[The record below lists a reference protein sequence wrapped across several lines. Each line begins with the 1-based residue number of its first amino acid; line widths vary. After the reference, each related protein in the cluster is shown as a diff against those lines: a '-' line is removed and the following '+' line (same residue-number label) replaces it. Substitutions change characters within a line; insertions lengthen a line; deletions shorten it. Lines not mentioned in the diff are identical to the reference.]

1 MNQNLSYAYSTDPR
15 GNSGQAQQI
24 QGLSF
29 HPSTYQSSTYT
40 TSSTAPF
47 HSSSSAGFI
56 PNNLAAQNRQQQ
68 SLRVGGIE
76 DGNDKRIVSMLDQY
90 FEQST
95 PSTSNWNTH
104 SGSSSNQLAQQQQPL
119 SYSAS
124 SLIPTLTKNVKT
136 LSPDKAEKERLKRAR
151 QAEAARMRYH
161 RLSADEKRE
170 LNLKRTLA
178 QKRKRQREKEIEE
191 LESILRETNDIQ
203 APVIPSRAVAAVAA
217 SSVGGGGGVSV
228 GTGFAPTTTQ
238 ITTTARPQAVHIVHH
253 QAQTAQ
259 QQQPITND
267 SLQRSIGS
275 ILTLQEDPDITEQLR
290 EKRMRAKWAEAARSR
305 YARMTPDERRNHN
318 NRRRMRQMQNALNAI
333 KDPSK
338 ADAAS
343 LALLQAA
350 GATTG
355 DPVKDEQLVRDH
367 IKSQNAKKA
376 EAARLR
382 YHRMS
387 DDEKRVYN
395 QRRTE
400 AFRRRRME
408 EEMLLA
414 MPIGRINGE
423 ALDRAQQIV
432 VRNAKREE
440 AARLRYQ
447 RMTPEQR
454 KASIAKRYTPKR
466 KRGDDGAGPSS
477 AQSLGGPQ
485 QGNLGT
491 INLGST
497 SATAAN
503 NILTTIGSIQ
513 TMQGVKKGQNGEED
527 SDVLSTIERDVL
539 RRTQQAHQQL
549 LRNQRN
555 GTAAQ
560 VLAAQLTRNGSPSST
575 VTTGYILNQSLPTGT
590 HLQQQQQAMPQVLHS
605 HQVPQNLSRAQ
616 QATHQAASNQ
626 GLSYSTQSMLLSN
639 GSSSH
644 PSQVMNPYRS

>member
-217 SSVGGGGGVSV
+217 SSVGGGGGVSG

-238 ITTTARPQAVHIVHH
+238 ITATARPQAVHIVHH

-259 QQQPITND
+259 QQQQQPITND
-267 SLQRSIGS
+267 PLQRSIGS

-400 AFRRRRME
+400 AFS
-408 EEMLLA
+408 
-414 MPIGRINGE
+414 G
-423 ALDRAQQIV
+423 
-432 VRNAKREE
+432 
-440 AARLRYQ
+440 
-447 RMTPEQR
+447 
-454 KASIAKRYTPKR
+454 
-466 KRGDDGAGPSS
+466 

-590 HLQQQQQAMPQVLHS
+590 HLQQQQQQQQAMPQVLHS
-605 HQVPQNLSRAQ
+605 HQVPQNLSRTQ
-616 QATHQAASNQ
+616 QAAHQAASNQ